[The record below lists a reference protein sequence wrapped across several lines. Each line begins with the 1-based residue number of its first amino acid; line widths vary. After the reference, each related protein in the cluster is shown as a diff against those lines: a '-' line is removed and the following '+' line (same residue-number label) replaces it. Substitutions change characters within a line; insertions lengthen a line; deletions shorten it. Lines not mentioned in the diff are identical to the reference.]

1 MITPITV
8 VARASAP
15 LTGGGTVDYCANLDM
30 TQTRDGQVTIEI
42 AGTKGGLQSIDLA
55 FLAGINPDPT
65 SPISLG
71 TGILTESINDDTWS
85 RSVTIFTSAHY
96 VRAAVAGVGVHPEG
110 SDVVVTYHYPPNVD
124 AMVVASKDGVLKIT
138 T

>member
-1 MITPITV
+1 MIAPVTV
-8 VARASAP
+8 VARASGE
-15 LTGGGTVDYCANLDM
+15 LTGNGTVDYCDDLDM

-42 AGTKGGLQSIDLA
+42 TGTKGDLNSIDLA
-55 FLAGINPDPT
+55 FLAGTDPNPT

-71 TGILTESINDDTWS
+71 AGILTESIDDDTWS

-96 VRAAVAGVGVHPEG
+96 VRAAVAGVGNKPDG

-124 AMVVASKDGVLKIT
+124 AMIAALKDGVLKIT